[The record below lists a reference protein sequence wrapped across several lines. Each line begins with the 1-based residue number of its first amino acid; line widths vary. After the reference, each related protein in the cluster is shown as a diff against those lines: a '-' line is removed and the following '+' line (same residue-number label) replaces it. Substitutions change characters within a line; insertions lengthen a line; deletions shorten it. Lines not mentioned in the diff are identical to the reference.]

1 MILSTAMAA
10 FSIAG
15 LTMLHSSSITKTEI
29 PDKYS
34 QIQSVQTIQTPKKA
48 DKPVK
53 ITVKRGDSLSKIAK
67 KQKTE
72 WRRIFDANKNI
83 KDPDVIKPGDK
94 LRIPKKDEKLK
105 HRPLPAQRSVAPK
118 KAVYV
123 PKSAPAAHTAPVA
136 SHVSYP
142 AVSGGSVWDR
152 LAQCESGGNW
162 SINTGNGYYGGLQ
175 FTLST
180 WRSLGGSGYPNQA
193 SRSEQIARA
202 QALQARSGWGQ
213 WPACAAKLG
222 LL

>member
-10 FSIAG
+10 ISIAG
-15 LTMLHSSSITKTEI
+15 LTMLHSSSITKTEV
-29 PDKYS
+29 PQKY
-34 QIQSVQTIQTPKKA
+34 QEAATVQTLQTKKT
-48 DKPVK
+48 DKPIKV
-53 ITVKRGDSLSKIAK
+53 TVKRGDSLSKIAK
-67 KQKTE
+67 KHKIE
-72 WRRIFDANKNI
+72 WRRIYDANKKI
-83 KDPDVIKPGDK
+83 KDPNVINPGDK

-105 HRPLPAQRSVAPK
+105 HRSLPVHHVVRQDKTVKAGSAVVA
-118 KAVYV
+118 YR
-123 PKSAPAAHTAPVA
+123 APAA
-136 SHVSYP
+136 SKVSYP
-142 AVSGGSVWDR
+142 AVSGSSVWDR